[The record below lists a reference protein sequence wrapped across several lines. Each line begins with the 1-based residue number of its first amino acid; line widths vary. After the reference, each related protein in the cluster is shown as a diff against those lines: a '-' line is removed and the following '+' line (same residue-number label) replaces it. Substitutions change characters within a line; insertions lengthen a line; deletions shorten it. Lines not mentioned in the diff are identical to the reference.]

1 MRDMMYKY
9 TSLTQVD
16 RCAILKKEPKGSRQE
31 GKDGVWLLPSS
42 QKGVIIMTDF
52 ECPGPESADN
62 GKVWY
67 NRTNTEGGRRDGT
80 QE

>member
-31 GKDGVWLLPSS
+31 GKDGAWLLPSS

-52 ECPGPESADN
+52 EMLSLVIMILMLLITTITVFKN
-62 GKVWY
+62 K
-67 NRTNTEGGRRDGT
+67 
-80 QE
+80 

>member
-1 MRDMMYKY
+1 MHDMMYKY

-52 ECPGPESADN
+52 EMLSLVIMILMLLITTITVFKN
-62 GKVWY
+62 K
-67 NRTNTEGGRRDGT
+67 
-80 QE
+80 

>member
-1 MRDMMYKY
+1 MMYKY

-31 GKDGVWLLPSS
+31 GKDGAWLLPSS

-52 ECPGPESADN
+52 EMLSSVIMILMLLITTITVFKN
-62 GKVWY
+62 K
-67 NRTNTEGGRRDGT
+67 
-80 QE
+80 